1 MPPPVRRWFARGLD
15 AVAALV
21 ILLALARFVVLP
33 QLHPAPMKAPPVALA
48 TLAGGRFDLARARGQ
63 LVFLDFW
70 ASWCEPCQASIPLV
84 QHFRRTHPGV
94 TVVSVDVGE
103 PPQVVAPFAARYAMD
118 DVVLDPDETASHAF
132 GVQGFP
138 TLVAVDPSG
147 WVRARWVGYDA
158 GIEGAMEQ
166 AVTRFGAPRTTASR

>member
-1 MPPPVRRWFARGLD
+1 MPPSVRRWFARGLD

-21 ILLALARFVVLP
+21 LLLALARFVVLP
-33 QLHPAPMKAPPVALA
+33 QLHPTQVLAPPVALA
-48 TLAGGRFDLARARGQ
+48 TLAGGRFDLAHARGQ

-103 PPQVVAPFAARYAMD
+103 PPVVVEPFAARYAMG
-118 DVVLDPDETASHAF
+118 DVVLDPYESASHAF

-147 WVRARWVGYDA
+147 WIRARWVGYDA

-166 AVTRFGAPRTTASR
+166 AVARFGTRTTASR